1 MYEGKAAGIGCNL
14 LRKRKR
20 YVITEI
26 LNSILDRKFV
36 KNERRT
42 SINSSFQ
49 ESIGRTV

>member
-26 LNSILDRKFV
+26 LNSILDRKLV

-42 SINSSFQ
+42 SIFSCKYSSM
-49 ESIGRTV
+49 G